1 MNDGT
6 ARLISVLRQLPP
18 PRRVLDLGCGD
29 CRDAAAYYES
39 GWSPDTLLVGLDL
52 DFHTL
57 RQTNKRA
64 IHPVQADL
72 MHLPLRAR
80 FDLILV
86 RHPDVARQPAAW
98 EFALNHLIGWLAD
111 PGSVLITT
119 YSVLE
124 VDTLRGWLA
133 GNTLKLLALDT
144 SRLAAPGLAGRD
156 RFVMAYFT
164 TGASRPHSPA

>member
-1 MNDGT
+1 MNDDP

-18 PRRVLDLGCGD
+18 PRRALDLGCGD

-39 GWSPDTLLVGLDL
+39 GWTPDTLLVGLDL

-57 RQTNKRA
+57 HQANKSA

-72 MHLPLRAR
+72 TRLPLRAR

-98 EFALNHLIGWLAD
+98 EFALNHLIDWLAD
-111 PGSVLITT
+111 PGFALITT
-119 YSVLE
+119 YGVSE
-124 VDTLRGWLA
+124 VDSLRGWIA
-133 GNTLKLLALDT
+133 GSALKPLALDT

-156 RFVMAYFT
+156 RFVMVYLK
-164 TGASRPHSPA
+164 TGASRPRSPA